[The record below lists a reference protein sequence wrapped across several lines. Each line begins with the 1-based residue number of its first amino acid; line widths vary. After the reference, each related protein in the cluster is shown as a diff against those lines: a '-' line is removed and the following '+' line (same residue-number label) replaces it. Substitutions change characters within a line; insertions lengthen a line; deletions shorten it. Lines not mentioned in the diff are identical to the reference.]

1 MRKFFLIFSVAMVS
15 LLLSCSKEES
25 NGLKNDSISS
35 FENYAVYNAPA
46 FTVPPSGGD
55 DTDELLQAFAD
66 AQAAGPGAVVQLT
79 EGTYIISSIEIHDF
93 IGTFRGKGKDKT
105 IVLAAP
111 DLPCKESMDIAN
123 GKNTFSHLLK
133 FIGGDVVIAGMT
145 LKIPDGFACATETD
159 YGGRDLITILSLGDY
174 SDLYYPENFYI
185 KALVDDV
192 HFIGGFDD
200 GTGASG
206 AYNVTLGIWA
216 AGDFWYLLEGKDYP
230 FSKMNITIRNSEFEN
245 LLGAVEVANMG
256 SEGIS
261 DFSNNYCHDLMLG
274 VFSGFNYGSKL
285 SFRNN
290 RFVNNTWLDLWLD
303 DDDWGAYM
311 YTERTKRTLYE
322 ITGNTFSPASGAI
335 AINMLDWK
343 LAVYPE
349 LNLPPMLCN
358 ISNNLF
364 NLKPDCIGILAQN
377 SQDAVIKNNKFRG
390 SCNTGIL
397 AEGIP
402 ITDWGGVEHPAVFAN
417 NILMLGNNMSGLTS
431 SVANIVLAE
440 KTSNCTVV
448 GGNNSG
454 NVIDNG
460 VNNKIT
466 GLNKIKSQ
474 LHLGSTIRDN
484 YRMHMKK

>member
-1 MRKFFLIFSVAMVS
+1 MRKFFLIFSVAMLS
-15 LLLSCSKEES
+15 LILSCSREES
-25 NGLKNDSISS
+25 NGLMNNSISS
-35 FENYAVYNAPA
+35 FENFAVYNAPV

-66 AQAAGPGAVVQLT
+66 AQAAGPGAIVQLT
-79 EGTYIISSIEIHDF
+79 EGTFIISSIEIHDF
-93 IGTFRGKGKDKT
+93 IGSFRGKGKDKT

-111 DLPCKESMDIAN
+111 DLPCKESFDD
-123 GKNTFSHLLK
+123 KNTTSHLLK
-133 FIGGDVVIAGMT
+133 FIGGDVVIANMT
-145 LKIPDGFACATETD
+145 LKIPDGFACATETS
-159 YGGRDLITILSLGDY
+159 YGGRDLVTILSL
-174 SDLYYPENFYI
+174 SDFSDAYRPEKRFI

-200 GTGASG
+200 GTGGSG
-206 AYNVTLGIWA
+206 DYNVTLGIWA
-216 AGDFWYLLEGKDYP
+216 GGDFWYFIEGNDYP
-230 FSKMNITIRNSEFEN
+230 FSRQNICIRNSEFEN
-245 LLGAVEVANMG
+245 LLGACEVCNMG

-261 DFSNNYCHDLMLG
+261 DFSNNFCHDLILG
-274 VFSGFNYGSKL
+274 FYSGFNYGSNL

-290 RFVNNTWLDLWLD
+290 KFVNNSWLDLWLD
-303 DDDWGAYM
+303 DDDWGVYM
-311 YTERTKRTLYE
+311 YTERTKRTVYE
-322 ITGNTFSPASGAI
+322 ITGNTFSPANGAI

-343 LAVYPE
+343 FVVYPE
-349 LNLPPMLCN
+349 MNLPPMLFK

-364 NLKPDCIGILAQN
+364 NLNPDCIGILAQN
-377 SQDAVIKNNKFRG
+377 TQDAVIKNNKFRG

-397 AEGIP
+397 AEGIV
-402 ITDWGGVEHPAVFAN
+402 ITDWGGVEHPAVYAN

-440 KTSNCTVV
+440 KTSNCTVA

-466 GLNKIKSQ
+466 GPKKIKSQ
-474 LHLGSTIRDN
+474 LHLGGTIRDN
-484 YRMHMKK
+484 YRMHRKK